1 MDNHIYSSEQVRHIE
16 QKVFAKNIVNSMD
29 LMSRA
34 GQASFDVLQQQ
45 WPNAKR
51 LVVMCGS
58 GNNGGDGYVIAYLA
72 QQANYQ
78 VQVFCSAPPK
88 TVDAQFMYQQAK
100 SAGVAI
106 EAWQGQ
112 ELLEADVIVD
122 ALLGIG
128 LNAPVT
134 GVLAEMMTTINAHDI
149 PVMAIDMPSGI
160 AADTGAVC
168 GVAVNAELT
177 VCFIAYKLGLFTGE
191 GKSYAGQVL
200 LKHLLQLTPDFYP
213 KCPMAYRLDKAE
225 LRLPKRARHSHKG
238 DFGHVLVIGGDE
250 GMGGAVMMA
259 AEAAL
264 RSGAGKVTV
273 ATHPHHIGALLARC
287 PEVMVRGIQHAE
299 QLQPLIE
306 LATVIV
312 IGMGLGRQA
321 WGQRLWLAVQ
331 DIDKP
336 MIVDADALYW
346 LAQQPVRRNNWILT
360 PHSGEAGQLLASD
373 YSQIDANRFQVVQQL
388 VEKFGGVALLKGAGS
403 LIADDNAVNLC
414 PYGNAGMATAG
425 MGDTLAGIIA
435 GLASQFGLNLG
446 LVSQAVTI
454 HALAGDKAAEA
465 GERGLIATDLL
476 VPLRALLNE
485 PSL

>member
-1 MDNHIYSSEQVRHIE
+1 MMDNHIYSSEQVRQIE

-177 VCFIAYKLGLFTGE
+177 VCFIAYKLGLFTTL
-191 GKSYAGQVL
+191 S
-200 LKHLLQLTPDFYP
+200 LT
-213 KCPMAYRLDKAE
+213 L
-225 LRLPKRARHSHKG
+225 
-238 DFGHVLVIGGDE
+238 
-250 GMGGAVMMA
+250 
-259 AEAAL
+259 
-264 RSGAGKVTV
+264 
-273 ATHPHHIGALLARC
+273 
-287 PEVMVRGIQHAE
+287 
-299 QLQPLIE
+299 
-306 LATVIV
+306 
-312 IGMGLGRQA
+312 
-321 WGQRLWLAVQ
+321 
-331 DIDKP
+331 
-336 MIVDADALYW
+336 
-346 LAQQPVRRNNWILT
+346 
-360 PHSGEAGQLLASD
+360 
-373 YSQIDANRFQVVQQL
+373 
-388 VEKFGGVALLKGAGS
+388 S
-403 LIADDNAVNLC
+403 L
-414 PYGNAGMATAG
+414 
-425 MGDTLAGIIA
+425 
-435 GLASQFGLNLG
+435 
-446 LVSQAVTI
+446 
-454 HALAGDKAAEA
+454 
-465 GERGLIATDLL
+465 GERGLCSLS
-476 VPLRALLNE
+476 PRERAGE
-485 PSL
+485 RVIPIFEVASRFCQG